1 MSGDRYEGVEEMV
14 SQLVV
19 GRRGLITG
27 AAGLLL
33 APGLAIAA
41 PGQLRFA
48 VFRNGTKVGEQ
59 YVTITG
65 DETATTATTDVSMTV
80 KVGPVPVYKYKHRA
94 TEKWRG
100 SQFVSIETFTDANGK
115 KQRVLAES
123 SAAAVM
129 IDGPKGKIRAAAN
142 AAPLSHW
149 NTMAFTR
156 PLFNQQE
163 GTVLKVTTT
172 RVAPN
177 HWAVRGEAE
186 IDDWY
191 DANGQWQALKGKLE
205 DGSTMEYRRL

>member
-1 MSGDRYEGVEEMV
+1 MV

-48 VFRNGTKVGEQ
+48 VFRNGTRVGEHV
-59 YVTITG
+59 VTIAG
-65 DETATTATTDVSMTV
+65 DDAQTTASTEVVMTV
-80 KVGPVPVYKYKHRA
+80 KVGPVPVYKYRHRA

-100 SQFVSIETFTDANGK
+100 TQFVSIETFTDANGK
-115 KQRVLAES
+115 KQHVLAES
-123 SAAAVM
+123 GAGAVT
-129 IDGPKGKIRAAAN
+129 IDGPAGKIRAAAN

-149 NTMAFTR
+149 NTTAFSR

-163 GTVLKVTTT
+163 GKVLKVTATK
-172 RVAPN
+172 VAAN
-177 HWAVRGEAE
+177 HWSVRGEAE

-205 DGSTMEYRRL
+205 DGSTMEYRRI